1 MLRQFN
7 ALLHRLSR
15 QVQQG
20 RRNDEHRRI
29 DMSGFDQ
36 DSNRDVQHEG
46 SLLPMLIG
54 GLVLIVVGM
63 LLVAWL
69 V

>member
-1 MLRQFN
+1 
-7 ALLHRLSR
+7 
-15 QVQQG
+15 
-20 RRNDEHRRI
+20 
-29 DMSGFDQ
+29 MSGFDQ

>member
-1 MLRQFN
+1 MAEIQRAAASVEQ
-7 ALLHRLSR
+7 ATA
-15 QVQQG
+15 VAPTKG
-20 RRNDEHRRI
+20 RHRRI
-29 DMSGFDQ
+29 HMSGSDQ
-36 DSNRDVQHEG
+36 DGNRNVQEES
-46 SLLPMLIG
+46 SLPPMLVG

>member
-1 MLRQFN
+1 MN
-7 ALLHRLSR
+7 GS
-15 QVQQG
+15 
-20 RRNDEHRRI
+20 
-29 DMSGFDQ
+29 DQ
-36 DSNRDVQHEG
+36 DSNQNARNES

-63 LLVAWL
+63 LLITWL

>member
-1 MLRQFN
+1 
-7 ALLHRLSR
+7 
-15 QVQQG
+15 
-20 RRNDEHRRI
+20 
-29 DMSGFDQ
+29 MSGFDQ
-36 DSNRDVQHEG
+36 DDQQDGQRES
-46 SLLPMLIG
+46 SLLPMLVG

>member
-1 MLRQFN
+1 
-7 ALLHRLSR
+7 
-15 QVQQG
+15 
-20 RRNDEHRRI
+20 
-29 DMSGFDQ
+29 MSGFDQ
-36 DSNRDVQHEG
+36 DSKLNAQHES

-69 V
+69 A

>member
-1 MLRQFN
+1 
-7 ALLHRLSR
+7 
-15 QVQQG
+15 
-20 RRNDEHRRI
+20 
-29 DMSGFDQ
+29 MSGSDQ
-36 DSNRDVQHEG
+36 DGNRNVQEES
-46 SLLPMLIG
+46 SLPPMLVG

>member
-1 MLRQFN
+1 MN
-7 ALLHRLSR
+7 T
-15 QVQQG
+15 G
-20 RRNDEHRRI
+20 RN

-36 DSNRDVQHEG
+36 DSNQNVQQES
-46 SLLPMLIG
+46 SLLPMLAG

-63 LLVAWL
+63 LVVAWL